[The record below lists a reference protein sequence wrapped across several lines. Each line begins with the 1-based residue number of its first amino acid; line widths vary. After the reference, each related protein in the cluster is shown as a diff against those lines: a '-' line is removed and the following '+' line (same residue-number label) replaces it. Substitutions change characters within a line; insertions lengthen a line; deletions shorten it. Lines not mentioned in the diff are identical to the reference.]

1 MPAAVSSV
9 FGRLR
14 AAVGSFTLAQRTI
27 AIIGVAVLAMGIFA
41 LTSWLS
47 RPAMSPLFSGLGAED
62 ASAVV
67 EQLRAASV
75 PYELADGG
83 STVLVA
89 DADVYEQRL
98 AAAAAGLPQGRTDGY
113 SLFDAMGVTSS
124 EFQQTVTYKRAIEGE
139 LARTIG
145 ALDNVTTASVQL
157 AIPEESVFVSEK
169 VDPTASVFIETA
181 NGTTLA
187 TEQVEAIVHLTSAA
201 VSGMKPED
209 VAVID
214 STGRTLSAVGGDL
227 TRSADQQTGAYEART
242 AANIQQMLDTV
253 VGTGHAT
260 VSVSAVMEHAVSERI
275 DETYEPVDGAP
286 SVTEETSTET
296 YTGTG
301 ADPGVLGAEVA
312 AGAGE
317 GGTYESTQSTRTNV
331 INKSVESTTTPAGAV
346 TRQTVAVAV
355 DEGAAEGVDLAQL
368 TALVTSAAGID
379 PDRGDAVTVELV
391 PFSVGAAADAQAAL
405 EAARAAEEAER
416 AAVTTRIAMIAGA
429 IVFVVVLAIVTA
441 VVIARRRRTA
451 AAEPAVLTLSP
462 VSETIDGFDALTHGL
477 PTGLATA
484 QLESVA
490 GASPAAAALEP
501 DPEPELSQM
510 TLDRR
515 RAEIGDFAR
524 RDPAKAA
531 DLLRQL
537 VRDRQDA

>member
-1 MPAAVSSV
+1 MPAAVTSA

-14 AAVGSFTLAQRTI
+14 AAVSSFSLAQRTI
-27 AIIGVAVLAMGIFA
+27 AIIGIAVLVMGAVA
-41 LTSWLS
+41 LSSWLS

-89 DADVYEQRL
+89 EADVYEQRL
-98 AAAAAGLPQGRTDGY
+98 AAAASGLPRARTDGY
-113 SLFDAMGVTSS
+113 SLFDTMGVTSS
-124 EFQQTVTYKRAIEGE
+124 EFQQSVTYKRAIEGE

-181 NGTTLA
+181 NSTTLS

-227 TRSADQQTGAYEART
+227 TRGTDQQAGAYEVRT
-242 AANIQQMLDTV
+242 AANVQDLLDTV
-253 VGTGHAT
+253 VGAGHAT
-260 VSVSAVMEHAVSERI
+260 VSVSAVMEHATSERI
-275 DETYEPVDGAP
+275 DETYVPVEGAP
-286 SVTEETSTET
+286 PATEETSSET

-312 AGAGE
+312 AGAGD
-317 GGTYESTQSTRTNV
+317 GGTYESTQATRTNV
-331 INKSVESTTTPAGAV
+331 INKSVESTTTPAGAL

-355 DEGAAEGVDLAQL
+355 DAAAAEGLDVDQL
-368 TALVTSAAGID
+368 TALVTTAAGID
-379 PDRGDAVTVELV
+379 PDRGDAVTVEVV
-391 PFSVGAAADAQAAL
+391 PFSAAAATDAQAAL
-405 EAARAAEEAER
+405 EAAREAEAAER
-416 AAVTTRIAMIAGA
+416 AAETTRIAVIAGA
-429 IVFVVVLAIVTA
+429 VLFAVVVGIVTL
-441 VVIARRRRTA
+441 VVVNRRRRR
-451 AAEPAVLTLSP
+451 AAESRVLTLTP
-462 VSETIDGFDALTHGL
+462 VSEPLDAFDAMTQGL
-477 PTGLATA
+477 PTPQLDPITPDLLAT
-484 QLESVA
+484 
-490 GASPAAAALEP
+490 AALEP
-501 DPEPELSQM
+501 DPEPELSQV

>member
-1 MPAAVSSV
+1 MPAAVTSV

-27 AIIGVAVLAMGIFA
+27 AIIGVAVLAMGVFA
-41 LTSWLS
+41 LASWLS

-89 DADVYEQRL
+89 EENVYEQRL
-98 AAAAAGLPQGRTDGY
+98 AAAASGIPKARTDGY
-113 SLFDAMGVTSS
+113 SLFDSMGVTSS
-124 EFQQTVTYKRAIEGE
+124 EFQQSVTYKRAIEGE

-145 ALDNVTTASVQL
+145 AIDDVTTASVQL

-181 NGTTLA
+181 NGTTLPA
-187 TEQVEAIVHLTSAA
+187 EQVEAIVHLTSAA

-227 TRSADQQTGAYEART
+227 TRSTDQQAGAYETRT
-242 AANIQQMLDTV
+242 ASSVQQLLDTV
-253 VGTGHAT
+253 VGAGHAT
-260 VSVSAVMEHAVSERI
+260 VSVSAVMQHATSERI
-275 DETYEPVDGAP
+275 DETYQPVEGAP
-286 SVTEETSTET
+286 PATEETSTET

-301 ADPGVLGAEVA
+301 ADPGVLGSEVA

-317 GGTYESTQSTRTNV
+317 GGTYESTQATRTNV

-355 DEGAAEGVDLAQL
+355 DAAAAEGLDVGQL

-379 PDRGDAVTVELV
+379 PDRGDAVTVEV
-391 PFSVGAAADAQAAL
+391 VAFSDGAAAGAQAAL
-405 EAARAAEEAER
+405 DAARDAEAAERSAE
-416 AAVTTRIAMIAGA
+416 TTRIAVIAGSA
-429 IVFVVVLAIVTA
+429 LFGVILLVVTSIVM
-441 VVIARRRRTA
+441 ARRRRRA
-451 AAEPAVLTLSP
+451 ADSRVLTLTP
-462 VSETIDGFDALTHGL
+462 VGEVVDAFDALTQGIATTPIEAL
-477 PTGLATA
+477 APDALAT
-484 QLESVA
+484 
-490 GASPAAAALEP
+490 AALEP
-501 DPEPELSQM
+501 DPEPELSQV